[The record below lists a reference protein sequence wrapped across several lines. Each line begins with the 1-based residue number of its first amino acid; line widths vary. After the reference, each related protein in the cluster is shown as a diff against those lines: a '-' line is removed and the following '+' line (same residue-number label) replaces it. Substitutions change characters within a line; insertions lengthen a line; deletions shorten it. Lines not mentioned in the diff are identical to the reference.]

1 MGTSRALVTHLY
13 RRAAFGASS
22 ATITRQS
29 KRSWDSI
36 VDDLMAG
43 LHEKDTAGDKVKL
56 PHLTTIPQS
65 NVPGYTWNSWEEFT
79 NLITWWIERMVVS
92 DTPLREKMVLLLH
105 NQFPTSWDK
114 VQYAYLMYVQNQ
126 IFRTKGAGNFEKL
139 TQAIAVD
146 PSMLIWLDAAT
157 SHKDDPNQNFARE
170 LMERFTMGAGNYTE
184 TDVIQAARCFTG
196 WELDM
201 QRGNFYQNS
210 YDHDN
215 GVKTVLGHRGRFTGQ
230 EIVSLVTNTR
240 ASHHWV
246 PARMWSFLA
255 YPTTPKSRVVADLAG
270 VYAKNLSMA
279 DLLEAILRHP
289 DFRSAQAVHGL
300 VKQPIEYVVG
310 VMRTLG
316 LRTSALGQG
325 SLEWL
330 LGNLGQT
337 PFAPPS
343 VGGWGQNEYWLTT
356 TASNSYLGLAS
367 TLAGLADLT
376 NIENHNGSPSAQV
389 SAVKELLDLPD
400 WSRNTTDA
408 LFYLAREMKT
418 WTGSSPAQQLVTL
431 ALVSPEYL
439 MN

>member
-22 ATITRQS
+22 ETITRQS

-43 LHEKDTAGDKVKL
+43 LTEKDTAGDKVPL
-56 PHLTTIPQS
+56 PHLTTIPES
-65 NVPGYTWNSWEEFT
+65 NVDGYTWNSWQEFT
-79 NLITWWIERMVVS
+79 NLITWWVERMVVS

-105 NQFPTSWDK
+105 DQFPTSWDK

-126 IFRTKGAGNFEKL
+126 IFRTKGAGNFEEL

-146 PSMLIWLDAAT
+146 PSMLIWLDAGL
-157 SHKDDPNQNFARE
+157 SQKIDPNQNFARE

-201 QRGNFYQNS
+201 DTGKFYENA
-210 YDHDN
+210 YNHDN
-215 GVKTVLGHRGRFTGQ
+215 GIKTVLGRKGRFTGQ
-230 EIVSLVTNTR
+230 EIVSLVTNTT

-246 PARMWSFLA
+246 PARMWSWLG
-255 YPTTPKSRVVADLAG
+255 YPTTPSSGVVADLAA
-270 VYAKNLSMA
+270 VYAQDLNMT

-289 DFRSAQAVHGL
+289 SFRSTQAVHGL
-300 VKQPIEYVVG
+300 VKQPIEYLVG

-316 LRTSALGQG
+316 LRTSALPSG
-325 SLEWL
+325 SLEWYFS
-330 LGNLGQT
+330 NLGQI

-356 TASNSYLGLAS
+356 TASSSYLNLAS
-367 TLAGLADLT
+367 ELAGLADLT
-376 NIENHNGSPSAQV
+376 AIENHNGNPSAQV
-389 SAVKELLDLPD
+389 SAVKDLLDLPE
-400 WSRNTTDA
+400 WSSNTTEA
-408 LFYLAREMKT
+408 LLYLARTMKSDANA
-418 WTGSSPAQQLVTL
+418 WPAQQLVTL
-431 ALVSPEYL
+431 ALVSPEFL